1 MEIDLGTI
9 CGEKTAAQLY
19 DAFGDDA
26 TRIVRDCEVERLV
39 QLPGFGKKKALS
51 IVRKAYAHLYDE
63 PLSSILSGQAEETYD
78 ALQEVLGYYVITAP
92 ARNKLLAYIPLTNKE
107 LIEQRQRYFEEAAS
121 LYDRVHDSY
130 DGIARSLGDISS
142 IREPETKRYYDYVI
156 LTDSNEAQSKLKN
169 PHCDVLFMDAP
180 EEAEYARSSYAF
192 VIYVSGPDSELEEYG
207 EQYADRISSLARFD
221 LATLIP
227 DHAVEKFLK
236 NERTLRA
243 LRDLRQMLDLDV
255 EMLDA
260 LLESIALYK
269 SKDSVAEKKITP
281 DQFVTTVTKKEGE
294 LNKRIMTALTER
306 DLGLK
311 ATRLLDLVSSIGAS
325 EDPTEAIRRSLP
337 AEFDE
342 VYHEVVASVVSE
354 IEDETGVDATSLFPD
369 SFSYPVS
376 IDHEALYDLRRELE
390 TSDFRSRYDL
400 KQKIASYAKRWPE
413 IESMLEEAI
422 TYDFMLAMGRF
433 IHEYRCTVPVFVEDG
448 VSFHDATNVFIE
460 GASPVSYKVGTT
472 PHDFAT
478 SDRISVLTGANSGGK
493 TTMLETVLTM
503 QLLAQMGMP
512 VPAAQ
517 MYTTIFEN
525 IRYLAKAKSQNA
537 GAFETTLTSLVPVAT
552 DSGKRLIL
560 IDELESITEPGSAAR
575 IIATLITILQRNEDA
590 FAIIVTHLGEEIGEL
605 CSVRIDGIEA
615 RGLDDELNLL
625 VDRQPAFGRM
635 GKSTPELIVEKLYRS
650 TSGDVQK
657 VYGEMLEQL
666 KKR

>member
-1 MEIDLGTI
+1 
-9 CGEKTAAQLY
+9 
-19 DAFGDDA
+19 
-26 TRIVRDCEVERLV
+26 
-39 QLPGFGKKKALS
+39 
-51 IVRKAYAHLYDE
+51 
-63 PLSSILSGQAEETYD
+63 
-78 ALQEVLGYYVITAP
+78 
-92 ARNKLLAYIPLTNKE
+92 
-107 LIEQRQRYFEEAAS
+107 
-121 LYDRVHDSY
+121 
-130 DGIARSLGDISS
+130 
-142 IREPETKRYYDYVI
+142 
-156 LTDSNEAQSKLKN
+156 
-169 PHCDVLFMDAP
+169 
-180 EEAEYARSSYAF
+180 
-192 VIYVSGPDSELEEYG
+192 
-207 EQYADRISSLARFD
+207 
-221 LATLIP
+221 
-227 DHAVEKFLK
+227 
-236 NERTLRA
+236 
-243 LRDLRQMLDLDV
+243 
-255 EMLDA
+255 
-260 LLESIALYK
+260 
-269 SKDSVAEKKITP
+269 
-281 DQFVTTVTKKEGE
+281 
-294 LNKRIMTALTER
+294 
-306 DLGLK
+306 
-311 ATRLLDLVSSIGAS
+311 
-325 EDPTEAIRRSLP
+325 
-337 AEFDE
+337 
-342 VYHEVVASVVSE
+342 
-354 IEDETGVDATSLFPD
+354 
-369 SFSYPVS
+369 
-376 IDHEALYDLRRELE
+376 
-390 TSDFRSRYDL
+390 
-400 KQKIASYAKRWPE
+400 
-413 IESMLEEAI
+413 MLEEAI

-525 IRYLAKAKSQNA
+525 IRYLAKVKSQNA